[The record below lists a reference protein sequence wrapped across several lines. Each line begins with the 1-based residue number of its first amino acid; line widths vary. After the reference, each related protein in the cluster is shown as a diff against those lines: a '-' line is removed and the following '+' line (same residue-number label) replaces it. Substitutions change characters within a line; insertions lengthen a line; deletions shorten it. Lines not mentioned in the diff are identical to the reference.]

1 MTVTAALKDWH
12 HIYKTKGNALGMR
25 LISIQTQCIFCKMM
39 AVIHIVSEELQALV
53 LSKREPLQACLS
65 IPRSDI
71 ATLVEDT
78 V

>member
-25 LISIQTQCIFCKMM
+25 LISIQTQCIFRKMM
-39 AVIHIVSEELQALV
+39 SMIDIMGEELQALV

>member
-1 MTVTAALKDWH
+1 MRMTAVLKDWH

-25 LISIQTQCIFCKMM
+25 LISIQAQCIFCKMM

-71 ATLVEDT
+71 AAFAEDT

>member
-1 MTVTAALKDWH
+1 
-12 HIYKTKGNALGMR
+12 MR
-25 LISIQTQCIFCKMM
+25 LISIQAQCIFCQMM

-71 ATLVEDT
+71 AAFAEDT

>member
-1 MTVTAALKDWH
+1 MTQTAVLKDWH

-25 LISIQTQCIFCKMM
+25 LISIQAQRIFCKMM
-39 AVIHIVSEELQALV
+39 SMIDIMGEELQALV
-53 LSKREPLQACLS
+53 LSKREPLQTCLS

-71 ATLVEDT
+71 AAFVEDT

>member
-1 MTVTAALKDWH
+1 MTMTAVLKDWH

-25 LISIQTQCIFCKMM
+25 LISIQAQCIFCKMM

-53 LSKREPLQACLS
+53 LSKREPLQTCLS
-65 IPRSDI
+65 VPRCDI
-71 ATLVEDT
+71 FSFVEDT